1 MSTQVQDR
9 QQSAQLAGLIRRQST
24 RCYKAIERR
33 VSRRSATHT
42 STSRQSKALASDTHA
57 TFEVYR
63 VELPEWIGRRKAN
76 PIHVSQHEGSIDSD
90 DRQPET
96 NEILSTTCSGSIEL
110 STDSQHIGTEES
122 DSPTRTQV
130 DDTSSL
136 PLAYDPQPV
145 EGYTRAQ
152 LIDMPPHTPPTSAAY
167 AWPDHPLLT
176 MTRNYRELLRTH
188 YKSQFEMEL
197 AYTVKGEAWPD
208 YGACPER
215 WQCNPHEF
223 LLAHNMVYA
232 HHYELDRVLQ
242 RQEDLIVTWAPH
254 SLPFGGGGKVTEE
267 TAAEAY
273 VHNGSLSCIQI
284 INEADGR
291 DYLIFRAERCKMM
304 LAERRRRA
312 VLAGHT
318 VAPFGPCEC
327 KECKEMAERKKRMI
341 EEMLDREEQAEKD
354 ARRCA
359 PMAL

>member
-1 MSTQVQDR
+1 MSTHVQNR
-9 QQSAQLAGLIRRQST
+9 RQSAQFAALIRRQST

-33 VSRRSATHT
+33 VRRRSASHI
-42 STSRQSKALASDTHA
+42 STSRQSKSLASDAHP

-63 VELPEWIGRRKAN
+63 VEVLEWIGRRKAN
-76 PIHVSQHEGSIDSD
+76 PIPVSQHDGSIDSD

-96 NEILSTTCSGSIEL
+96 TKSLSARRLGSIEL

-136 PLAYDPQPV
+136 PLAHDPQPV

-167 AWPDHPLLT
+167 AWPDHALLT
-176 MTRNYRELLRTH
+176 LTRNYRELLRTH
-188 YKSQFEMEL
+188 YKPQFEMAL

-208 YGACPER
+208 HGACPER
-215 WQCNPHEF
+215 WQCDPHEF
-223 LLAHNMVYA
+223 LLAHNMVYS

-291 DYLIFRAERCKMM
+291 EYLRFRAERCKMM

-318 VAPFGPCEC
+318 VAPFGPCGCREC
-327 KECKEMAERKKRMI
+327 TEREKRKKRMI
-341 EEMLDREEQAEKD
+341 EEMLDREE
-354 ARRCA
+354 
-359 PMAL
+359 